1 MTAAASANG
10 LIRIESRH
18 STPITAQRLEA
29 LLNEAGVRI
38 FTRIDFSADAK
49 AAGLDMHPEILLLFG
64 NPKAGTP
71 LMIEQP
77 SVGIDLPLNDP
88 GERGCANRSQYHL
101 LLLRYPSRSLPRRG
115 LVEGVGQRICDVL
128 LQRKEIPTGSIVALA
143 RRTYRCERS
152 LARLALFGR

>member
-1 MTAAASANG
+1 MTTAASANG

-77 SVGIDLPLNDP
+77 SVGIDLPLKALLWQDADGRSWLGYNDP
-88 GERGCANRSQYHL
+88 SYI
-101 LLLRYPSRSLPRRG
+101 
-115 LVEGVGQRICDVL
+115 VQRHDV
-128 LQRKEIPTGSIVALA
+128 R
-143 RRTYRCERS
+143 
-152 LARLALFGR
+152 ARLATNLAAVIPLLERACHEE